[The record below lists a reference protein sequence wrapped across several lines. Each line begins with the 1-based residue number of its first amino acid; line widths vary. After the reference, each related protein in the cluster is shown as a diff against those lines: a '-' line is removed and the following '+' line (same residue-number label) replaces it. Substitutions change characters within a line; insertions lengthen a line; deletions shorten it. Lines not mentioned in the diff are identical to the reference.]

1 MREKKDQAAL
11 SRKRTE
17 VILKV
22 RSGEITT
29 TEGAKQLGISRK
41 SYYQWEKRG
50 LEGMMKSLEEHP
62 PGRPETEVDP
72 QKDAMEKKIRTLE
85 KELETAKKSAVVRK
99 LFHAWEI
106 QKAKDKKKADFFISE
121 VCKSLYN
128 IFSIYCR
135 VKFELN

>member
-17 VILKV
+17 IILKV
-22 RSGEITT
+22 RSGEITAT
-29 TEGAKQLGISRK
+29 QGAKQLGISRK

-50 LEGMMKSLEEHP
+50 LEGMMKSLEENA
-62 PGRPETEVDP
+62 PGRPEKETDLVKE
-72 QKDAMEKKIRTLE
+72 AMEKKIRELE

-106 QKAKDKKKADFFISE
+106 QKAKDKEKVDSSKK
-121 VCKSLYN
+121 K
-128 IFSIYCR
+128 
-135 VKFELN
+135 KK

>member
-17 VILKV
+17 IILKV
-22 RSGEITT
+22 RSGEITA

-50 LEGMMKSLEEHP
+50 LEGMMKSLEENP
-62 PGRPETEVDP
+62 PGRPEMEVDP
-72 QKDAMEKKIRTLE
+72 EKDQLMKENQVLKQ
-85 KELETAKKSAVVRK
+85 ELETAKKSAVVRK

-106 QKAKDKKKADFFISE
+106 QKAKDKKKTDSS
-121 VCKSLYN
+121 KKKK
-128 IFSIYCR
+128 R
-135 VKFELN
+135 

>member
-1 MREKKDQAAL
+1 MKEKKDQTAL

-17 VILKV
+17 IIMKV
-22 RSGEITT
+22 RSGEITA
-29 TEGAKQLGISRK
+29 TEGARQLGISRK

-62 PGRPETEVDP
+62 PGRPEIEVDP
-72 QKDAMEKKIRTLE
+72 EKEVMEKKIQELE

-106 QKAKDKKKADFFISE
+106 QKAKDKKKADSS
-121 VCKSLYN
+121 K
-128 IFSIYCR
+128 
-135 VKFELN
+135 KKKQ

>member
-17 VILKV
+17 IILKV
-22 RSGEITT
+22 RSGEITA

-62 PGRPETEVDP
+62 PGRPEMEVDP
-72 QKDAMEKKIRTLE
+72 EKDQLMKENQVLKQ
-85 KELETAKKSAVVRK
+85 ELETAKKSAVVRK

-106 QKAKDKKKADFFISE
+106 QKAKDKKKADSS
-121 VCKSLYN
+121 KKKK
-128 IFSIYCR
+128 R
-135 VKFELN
+135 